1 MEFFFIAHSL
11 NIDKSIKMPLDSHF
25 LLFTEI
31 FSIFHGKLPI
41 VYIKFLHILCAF
53 FIIFQSLSNI
63 SIWGNYFFLYL
74 ILCTTNIVRI
84 ITFFLLLLGKF
95 VLGAYMLFKLF
106 KLQNLI
112 FKFLFTLL
120 IFLNLNVSVFYSWL
134 GFGIF
139 FVGSN

>member
-25 LLFTEI
+25 LFFTEI

-41 VYIKFLHILCAF
+41 VYIKFLHILCTF
-53 FIIFQSLSNI
+53 FIIFKSLSNI

-74 ILCTTNIVRI
+74 ILCTTDIVRI